1 MLNECALS
9 FECFN
14 IWKCILVLGQ
24 SVEFIIENV
33 KFFFWFVSF
42 ACLLVLFSL
51 FAEIWSKL
59 WFIYYSTGF
68 LRFLRNSNLIEKL
81 FIKEFKMFASCFRS
95 VDGFAVIFCT
105 ENAFWYFFRI
115 QQRFS
120 HKTLNFQP
128 PSLVHLWYFFTIKEN
143 LPRIG
148 KVPLLV

>member
-33 KFFFWFVSF
+33 NFFFGSF
-42 ACLLVLFSL
+42 LLLVCWFCFPYSL
-51 FAEIWSKL
+51 KSDQKL

-68 LRFLRNSNLIEKL
+68 LRFPRNPNLIEKL
-81 FIKEFKMFASCFRS
+81 FIKEFKMFTSCFRS

-128 PSLVHLWYFFTIKEN
+128 PSLVHLWYLFTIKEN